1 MDTKVNYAAFKVM
14 KDAGFSTLRINFRGV
29 GKSDGAFTEGE
40 GELNDASVSLDWLQK
55 KNEDFRSCWIV
66 GFSFGAWIGFQ
77 TLMRR
82 PEVDGLILIAPP
94 VNLYDFNFLSPCPI
108 KTLIIRAEQDEI
120 VKKDSLKEFFET
132 FKKQKNADVS
142 METISKSNHLFEG
155 KLDPLMNTMTKYIE
169 KNKS

>member
-1 MDTKVNYAAFKVM
+1 MMQVYLWIGYK
-14 KDAGFSTLRINFRGV
+14 
-29 GKSDGAFTEGE
+29 
-40 GELNDASVSLDWLQK
+40 K

-132 FKKQKNADVS
+132 FKKQKNANVS

-155 KLDPLMNTMTKYIE
+155 KLDPLMSTMTKYIE

>member
-1 MDTKVNYAAFKVM
+1 
-14 KDAGFSTLRINFRGV
+14 
-29 GKSDGAFTEGE
+29 
-40 GELNDASVSLDWLQK
+40 
-55 KNEDFRSCWIV
+55 
-66 GFSFGAWIGFQ
+66 
-77 TLMRR
+77 MRR
-82 PEVDGLILIAPP
+82 PEVDGLILLAPP

-108 KTLIIRAEQDEI
+108 KTLIVRAEQDEI
-120 VKKDSLKEFFET
+120 VKKENLKEFYET